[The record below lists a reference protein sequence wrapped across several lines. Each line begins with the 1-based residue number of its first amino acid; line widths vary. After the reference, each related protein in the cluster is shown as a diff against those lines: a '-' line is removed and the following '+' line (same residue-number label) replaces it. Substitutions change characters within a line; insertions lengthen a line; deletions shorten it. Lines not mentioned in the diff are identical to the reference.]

1 MDGGCDGGFI
11 PAMFNSGLASVWTH
25 LSDSDLAEWER
36 LQNFI
41 CVLFR
46 LKDNKNPAGGI
57 S

>member
-41 CVLFR
+41 YVLFR